1 MEKGRIRPWLRRYED
16 VTDIHFKSDVVV
28 CGYGGA
34 GASAALEASRA
45 GADVLV
51 LERAGGGG
59 GATALSSCEMYLGGS
74 GGTALQ
80 RALGIEDS
88 TDNMIAYLHECF
100 GTNADREKIRVY
112 AEGAAEHFDWVES
125 LGVPYKREAIYERVV
140 EPFGDESLL
149 YTGNERAYPFNR
161 LAEPVP
167 RGHVPSR
174 EGNQGGKIFME
185 LLMRRVEEAGATIVT
200 DARVVAL
207 VQDQESRVRGVM
219 VRVDGEELF
228 AEAGRGVILTAGGF
242 VMNRAMIEQHCA
254 HVLPYA
260 EPYGSP
266 WDMGDGI
273 QMGLAA
279 GANISNM
286 SEVFLSLAIYPPA
299 RLTFGLLI
307 NNKGQRFVNEDAYL
321 ARLAHYAVQQE
332 AQEVYLLVQNEDFER
347 SHYMDPLPISGTG
360 DTIEEV
366 EKEAGLPEGSLQQT
380 VAYYNEFAAE
390 GKDPLFHKAA
400 SWTKPI
406 NKPPY
411 ALVSYAP
418 RDVKYPLGEG
428 PGYLMFTL
436 GGLQTLPGGEVLT
449 PQGDPIPGLY
459 AAGRT
464 TAGLPRT
471 SKGYASG
478 MSVGD
483 ATFFGRLAGRHAAS
497 HR

>member
-1 MEKGRIRPWLRRYED
+1 
-16 VTDIHFKSDVVV
+16 
-28 CGYGGA
+28 
-34 GASAALEASRA
+34 
-45 GADVLV
+45 
-51 LERAGGGG
+51 
-59 GATALSSCEMYLGGS
+59 
-74 GGTALQ
+74 
-80 RALGIEDS
+80 
-88 TDNMIAYLHECF
+88 
-100 GTNADREKIRVY
+100 
-112 AEGAAEHFDWVES
+112 
-125 LGVPYKREAIYERVV
+125 
-140 EPFGDESLL
+140 
-149 YTGNERAYPFNR
+149 
-161 LAEPVP
+161 
-167 RGHVPSR
+167 
-174 EGNQGGKIFME
+174 
-185 LLMRRVEEAGATIVT
+185 VT

-449 PQGDPIPGLY
+449 PQGGPIPGLY